1 MRSDENENAND
12 KRPEGREN
20 QMTVNLFTI
29 DPQIAFDNALA
40 VDAFRLLPAAPEWA
54 GNYMYIYTKSVGNN
68 YLDYFKHIDTREYR
82 TVERETTTL

>member
-1 MRSDENENAND
+1 MKTPTTA
-12 KRPEGREN
+12 EGREN

-54 GNYMYIYTKSVGNN
+54 GNYMYIYTKSTPVDDN

>member
-1 MRSDENENAND
+1 MKMKTPTTA
-12 KRPEGREN
+12 EGREN

-54 GNYMYIYTKSVGNN
+54 GNYMYVYTKSVGNN